1 MHRARVALALLVV
14 LALGAGACGDGGG
27 GKPAAYPLDDRLRV
41 DEVQLLTTHNSYHL
55 RAPDPVSGA
64 IGETLDYEHPPLDE
78 QLEDQG
84 VRGFELDVVNP
95 GTDFPV
101 VHEPVIDAATNCA
114 PITECL
120 LVVKGWS
127 DDHPGHAPI
136 FILIE
141 PKDGV
146 LELGLDP
153 TLQVFDAASFARFDQ
168 AVRSVLTPDDLLTPD
183 DVRGKSDTLRDAV
196 RERGWPTMGE
206 ARGKIVLILNNG
218 SAARD
223 AYLAGRDSLEGA
235 PMFVTAE
242 PDAPSAA
249 VIKVDDPDESR
260 IQRLVREHFVVRTR
274 ADADTL
280 EARANDTA
288 RRDLALRSGAQM
300 VSTDYP
306 VPDPVINPEYSVQL
320 PAGKPGRCNPVQA
333 PKECR

>member
-27 GKPAAYPLDDRLRV
+27 GKPATYPLDDRLRV

-84 VRGFELDVVNP
+84 VRGFELDVVK
-95 GTDFPV
+95 
-101 VHEPVIDAATNCA
+101 
-114 PITECL
+114 ECL

-249 VIKVDDPDESR
+249 VIKVDDPDEAR

-333 PKECR
+333 PKECRSVDVENAEHLKKV